1 VKNLFFLFI
10 FSTILFAKS
19 HLISP
24 ITVPKTTILNITSEK
39 CNELCLKRHL
49 DRGEIFSFLA
59 RSNEKNKNASLHQEL
74 LIYKSLFNIEQERN
88 TNLSIALLIPDKSI
102 GRYATQ
108 ISDTIFSYLLAKNRH
123 FELQNFYIED
133 ETKESLKKALEKIQI
148 KGFKYVI
155 APLTN
160 DGVQRALDIRSNL
173 LIYFPTINIKNIKNV
188 NPDSNWFGG
197 IDYDAQIAKLV
208 KKIRT
213 KVSIFYDDGALGRTL
228 NEKVEKKLTRKSII
242 LKQSIS
248 NRTSNLKKVLRRN
261 RKLKNTTAILN
272 TPIVKSGLVMSQL
285 TLYDIKSDRI
295 LSTQINYDPLLLSIT
310 QYNDRKHMLIAN
322 SIQNNNDY
330 ISEINYLLNNNIEYD
345 WINFSST
352 LGIDYFYNRITGE
365 PREFA
370 NINMKKNQMDYPIEL
385 KRATYSRFVNTK

>member
-1 VKNLFFLFI
+1 MKNLFFLFV

-24 ITVPKTTILNITSEK
+24 ITVPKSTILNLSSEN

-49 DRGEIFSFLA
+49 DSGEIFSFLA
-59 RSNEKNKNASLHQEL
+59 RSNEKNKNTSLHQEL

-88 TNLSIALLIPDKSI
+88 TNLSIALLIPDKLI

-108 ISDTIFSYLLAKNRH
+108 ISDTVFSYLLAKNRH

-133 ETKESLKKALEKIQI
+133 ESKESLKEALESIQI

-160 DGVQRALDIRSNL
+160 DGVQRTLDIRSNL
-173 LIYFPTINIKNIKNV
+173 LIYFPTINIKNIKNI

-197 IDYDAQIAKLV
+197 IDYDAQIDKLI
-208 KKIRT
+208 KKVRT

-228 NEKVEKKLTRKSII
+228 NEKVEKKLERESIV

-248 NRTSNLKKVLRRN
+248 NHTSNLKNVLRRN
-261 RKLKNTTAILN
+261 RKLTNTTAILN
-272 TPIVKSGLVMSQL
+272 TPIIKSGLVMSQL
-285 TLYDIKSDRI
+285 TLYDIESDRI

-310 QYNDRKHMLIAN
+310 QYNDRKNMLITN

-385 KRATYSRFVNTK
+385 KRATYSRFVDTK

>member
-1 VKNLFFLFI
+1 MKNLFFLFI

>member
-1 VKNLFFLFI
+1 VKNVFFLFL

-24 ITVPKTTILNITSEK
+24 VTVPKSTMLNVTSEK
-39 CNELCLKRHL
+39 CNEQCLKRHL
-49 DRGEIFSFLA
+49 DNGEIFSFLA
-59 RSNEKNKNASLHQEL
+59 RSNKNNKNESLHQEL
-74 LIYKSLFNIEQERN
+74 LIYKSLFNIEQERY
-88 TNLSIALLIPDKSI
+88 TNLSIALLIPHKSI

-108 ISDTIFSYLLAKNRH
+108 ISDTVFAYLLAKNRH
-123 FELQNFYIED
+123 FELENFYVED
-133 ETKESLKKALEKIQI
+133 EMQESLQEVLQKIQI

-160 DGVQRALDIRSNL
+160 DGAQRALNLQSNL
-173 LIYFPTINIKNIKNV
+173 SIYFPTININNMKNI
-188 NPDSNWFGG
+188 NPDTNWFGG
-197 IDYDAQIAKLV
+197 IDYDAQIDKLM

-228 NEKVEKKLTRKSII
+228 NKKVEKKLKRKNIV

-248 NRTSNLKKVLRRN
+248 HRTSNLKKVLRKN
-261 RKLKNTTAILN
+261 RKLTNTTAILN
-272 TPIVKSGLVMSQL
+272 TPIIKSGLVMSQL
-285 TLYDIKSDRI
+285 TLYDIESDRI

-322 SIQNNNDY
+322 SIQNSNNY
-330 ISEINYLLNNNIEYD
+330 LSEINYLLNNNIEYD

-352 LGIDYFYNRITGE
+352 LGVDYFYNRITGE

-370 NINMKKNQMDYPIEL
+370 NIKMKKNQMDYPIEL
-385 KRATYSRFVNTK
+385 KRATYSRFVDTK